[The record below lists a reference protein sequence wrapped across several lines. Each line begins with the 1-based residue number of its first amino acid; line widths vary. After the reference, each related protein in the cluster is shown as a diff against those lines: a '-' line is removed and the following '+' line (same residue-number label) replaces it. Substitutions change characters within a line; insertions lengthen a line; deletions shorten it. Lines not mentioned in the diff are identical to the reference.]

1 MKKLPKYLILLLL
14 PILITI
20 SYGDDRITETR
31 AVSDFSEVQLGGSG
45 KVYLTQGDTEKLIVE
60 AQSDVMP
67 FIETEVRGNNL
78 YLGVKKYR
86 NWGHTGQI
94 NYYLTMKDISRLK
107 ISGSGDIICEKM
119 DTDDL
124 KLQISGSGDI
134 ELQKVQAGKIASHIS
149 GSGECSID
157 GQANYQDISI
167 SGSGEYSAADVKSK
181 KVDISVSGSGD
192 VTVWAIDKLDVS
204 ISGSGRVG
212 YYGRPAVNSRSSGSG
227 STKHLGDR

>member
-1 MKKLPKYLILLLL
+1 MKKLPKYLVLFLL
-14 PILITI
+14 PILMTI

-31 AVSDFSEVQLGGSG
+31 AVADFSEVQLGGSG
-45 KVYLTQGDTEKLIVE
+45 IVYLTQGDTEKLIVE
-60 AQSDVMP
+60 AHSDVMP

-94 NYYLTMKDISRLK
+94 KYYLTMKDISRLK

-134 ELQKVQAGKIASHIS
+134 ELQKVQAGKIAGHIS
-149 GSGECSID
+149 GSGEWTID
-157 GQANYQDISI
+157 GQVDYQDIHI
-167 SGSGEYSAADVKSK
+167 SGSGEYSAADVKSQ